1 MPAGV
6 LAAVVMLKAN
16 SFASLANSASGHTV
30 LAGKLISF
38 TFGGPANGV
47 VVVSLQNT
55 CTGLPCSAAARS
67 IATCTNGGDTSSV
80 KSCDDTQ
87 AGPLPASAVAINA
100 VFHFRTCAPPLAFT
114 KNSAS
119 LCPSAIVTA
128 FDEPTPRG
136 LHCG

>member
-38 TFGGPANGV
+38 TFAGPANGV
-47 VVVSLQNT
+47 VVVTLQNT

-67 IATCTNGGDTSSV
+67 IATCTNGGDSSSA
-80 KSCDDTQ
+80 KSCDDTPGG
-87 AGPLPASAVAINA
+87 ALAASAVALYRVLQFA
-100 VFHFRTCAPPLAFT
+100 TFGPPMAFSEC
-114 KNSAS
+114 SA
-119 LCPSAIVTA
+119 
-128 FDEPTPRG
+128 
-136 LHCG
+136 